1 MFSLALKNAILL
13 ILIILI
19 LHILI
24 KNYLINFQ
32 KHTTQ
37 ELPLRTFEEYSE
49 IPESDVSNTQ
59 EEVLKH
65 DENELY
71 SFLFNKNEQPNLNQ
85 SQSQP
90 QPQQG
95 ALLSSMDMDLGTISK
110 FGDFAMV

>member
-13 ILIILI
+13 ILIIMI

-32 KHTTQ
+32 KTATYVYETPVYE
-37 ELPLRTFEEYSE
+37 ELQVAPPPPPIASKNVEE
-49 IPESDVSNTQ
+49 IKQ
-59 EEVLKH
+59 

-71 SFLFNKNEQPNLNQ
+71 SFLFNKQVPA
-85 SQSQP
+85 SVPMQP

-95 ALLSSMDMDLGTISK
+95 ALLSSMPVELGTISK
-110 FGDFAMV
+110 FGDYAMV

>member
-32 KHTTQ
+32 KQ
-37 ELPLRTFEEYSE
+37 IAEPPVFEELQMHSNEPEPSISVSKKADE
-49 IPESDVSNTQ
+49 IKQ
-59 EEVLKH
+59 

-71 SFLFNKNEQPNLNQ
+71 SFLFQKT
-85 SQSQP
+85 QSQP
-90 QPQQG
+90 KPEQG
-95 ALLSSMDMDLGTISK
+95 ALLSSMELGTISK
-110 FGDFAMV
+110 FGDYAMI

>member
-24 KNYLINFQ
+24 KNYLINFH
-32 KHTTQ
+32 KTVY
-37 ELPLRTFEEYSE
+37 EPVFEELISPPPP
-49 IPESDVSNTQ
+49 IPKNVENIKQ
-59 EEVLKH
+59 

-71 SFLFNKNEQPNLNQ
+71 SFLFNKQVP
-85 SQSQP
+85 QP

-95 ALLSSMDMDLGTISK
+95 ALMSSMSPSVTELGTISK
-110 FGDFAMV
+110 FGDYAMV